1 MVNLPACVGQDSPL
15 TLPYSRIAC
24 KGTSPINELLFYVRQ
39 DSPLKLPY
47 GHIAYKGTSPL
58 HELLFYVG
66 KVAPLNLPYGH
77 ILQGYLTPC
86 SFVLGKLPFEVALC
100 SHCLQR
106 KFTPSWTSS
115 VCWLKLLLD
124 LTLWSHSVDF
134 NPLFLCT
141 SSWCCFNFSFVNICF
156 SQIVAIMLQKFILC
170 VLINIHISWQ
180 TYYCCFWRNP
190 VEVLK
195 Y

>member
-1 MVNLPACVGQDSPL
+1 MRAFAEVMRSC
-15 TLPYSRIAC
+15 
-24 KGTSPINELLFYVRQ
+24 LLK
-39 DSPLKLPY
+39 KLRMRMFPRNAEVLGNTAY
-47 GHIAYKGTSPL
+47 GHIAHKCTLPL
-58 HELLFYVG
+58 HELLFCVG

-106 KFTPSWTSS
+106 KFTPSWTTSM
-115 VCWLKLLLD
+115 CWLRLLLD

-156 SQIVAIMLQKFILC
+156 SQMLQ
-170 VLINIHISWQ
+170 
-180 TYYCCFWRNP
+180 YCFKNLSSVFR
-190 VEVLK
+190 
-195 Y
+195 

>member
-1 MVNLPACVGQDSPL
+1 MILGSCTEYKNILPL
-15 TLPYSRIAC
+15 H
-24 KGTSPINELLFYVRQ
+24 ELLFCVGQ

-47 GHIAYKGTSPL
+47 GHIVCKGTSPL
-58 HELLFYVG
+58 HGLLFCVG

-106 KFTPSWTSS
+106 KFTPSWTTSM
-115 VCWLKLLLD
+115 CWLRLLLD
-124 LTLWSHSVDF
+124 LTLWILTLCFYVLHLDVVLISLLWIFVSHKCCNNASKIY
-134 NPLFLCT
+134 PLCFDKYSCFLT
-141 SSWCCFNFSFVNICF
+141 NFSY
-156 SQIVAIMLQKFILC
+156 S
-170 VLINIHISWQ
+170 
-180 TYYCCFWRNP
+180 CCWEIP
-190 VEVLK
+190 VK